1 MIKKKACI
9 LCTFFTVCLI
19 YIILVF
25 IEPQNVEVRLLG
37 KKVISASENKLI
49 LVWNDMFKK
58 KNWGFHQMSN
68 RDFIDRKCS
77 VTNCIVTDDRSKLSE
92 ASAVMFHQYVNDRP
106 SYKLQD
112 QRWVFFS
119 FEAPNYHP
127 VKPYRNLINWIQSFR
142 LDADIFMPYY
152 NYYKRDVPVKI
163 DYGAILKQ
171 KTKLVAWF
179 VSECGTIS
187 GRDYYV
193 RTLMKFIS
201 IDVYG
206 ACSFKFF
213 QYNKCGKGKDCKNR
227 ILNNDYKFYLSFE
240 NTLYKDYVTEKYFQM
255 LDLNIVPIVR
265 GDGNYS
271 AIGPPHSF
279 INTKDFSSIRDL
291 ADYLKYLDQND
302 EEYIKYLKYKE
313 NYVLDEPTWPVLFR
327 TNHKQYDNGWCLLCR
342 KLNDPNEFFKRY
354 ENLEKWYGKIR
365 EPDDIEIGLL
375 EKILDKILEVF
386 GRILNL
392 IFDPSK

>member
-1 MIKKKACI
+1 
-9 LCTFFTVCLI
+9 
-19 YIILVF
+19 
-25 IEPQNVEVRLLG
+25 
-37 KKVISASENKLI
+37 
-49 LVWNDMFKK
+49 
-58 KNWGFHQMSN
+58 
-68 RDFIDRKCS
+68 
-77 VTNCIVTDDRSKLSE
+77 
-92 ASAVMFHQYVNDRP
+92 MFHQYVNDRP
-106 SYKLQD
+106 SYKLED

-127 VKPYRNLINWIQSFR
+127 VKPYKNLINWIQSFR

-163 DYGAILKQ
+163 DYGAILKK
-171 KTKLVAWF
+171 KTKLIAWF

-201 IDVYG
+201 VDVYG
-206 ACSFKFF
+206 ACTFKFF
-213 QYNKCGKGKDCKNR
+213 QYNKCGKGKDCKSY
-227 ILNNDYKFYLSFE
+227 ILNNEYKFYLSFE

-255 LDLNIVPIVR
+255 LDLNIVPIVC

-271 AIGPPHSF
+271 AVGPPHSF
-279 INTKDFSSIRDL
+279 INTKDFSSIKDL
-291 ADYLKYLDQND
+291 ANYLKHLDQND

-313 NYVLDEPTWPVLFR
+313 NFVLDEPTWPVLYR
-327 TNHKQYDNGWCLLCR
+327 RNQKQYNNSWCLLCK
-342 KLNDPNEFFKRY
+342 KLNDPNESFKRY

-375 EKILDKILEVF
+375 EKTLDKILEIF